1 MFLLS
6 TFDFQFFFLTLTM
19 HLPSQLAHTLQHYLP
34 GERAHIPL
42 SPLHRP
48 VTSEVIQNLKEYK
61 ESAVAVVLFASN
73 ETYECILIQRTEYDG
88 KHSGQ
93 ISFPGGK
100 KDKEDVDLLATAK
113 RECWEEVG
121 VSMDIAE
128 YLGKLSQVYI
138 PVSGFLVEPHVF
150 YYPELPSFVHQERE
164 VAHVFTISLDELL
177 ADEVIGEM
185 KVTTENKLV
194 KMKVPCF
201 TIRDKQIWGATA
213 LILNELREALRV
225 TSD

>member
-1 MFLLS
+1 MDLLIK
-6 TFDFQFFFLTLTM
+6 LT
-19 HLPSQLAHTLQHYLP
+19 HTLRHNLP

-48 VTSEVIQNLKEYK
+48 ITSEVIQNLTDYK
-61 ESAVAVVLFASN
+61 ESAVAVVLFRD
-73 ETYECILIQRTEYDG
+73 EQTYKCILIQRTEYDG

-100 KDKEDVDLLATAK
+100 KDMDDVDLLATAK

-121 VSMDIAE
+121 VNLDSAE

-138 PVSGFLVEPHVF
+138 PVSGFLVDPFVF
-150 YYPELPSFVHQERE
+150 YYPEIPEFVHQERE
-164 VAHVFTISLDELL
+164 VAHVFTISLNELL
-177 ADEVIGEM
+177 ADNVIGEM

-213 LILNELREALRV
+213 LILNELRESLRE
-225 TSD
+225 SK

>member
-1 MFLLS
+1 MH
-6 TFDFQFFFLTLTM
+6 FLT
-19 HLPSQLAHTLQHYLP
+19 QLAHTLQHNLP

-48 VTSEVIQNLKEYK
+48 VTSEVIQNLTEYK
-61 ESAVAVVLFASN
+61 ESAVAVVLFESN
-73 ETYECILIQRTEYDG
+73 QTYECILIQRTEYDG

-121 VSMDIAE
+121 VNMDSAE

-150 YYPELPSFVHQERE
+150 YYPERPSFVHQERE
-164 VAHVFTISLDELL
+164 VAHVFTITIDELI
-177 ADEVIGEM
+177 AEDVIGEM

-213 LILNELREALRV
+213 LILNELREAIQVKRND
-225 TSD
+225 SDE

>member
-1 MFLLS
+1 
-6 TFDFQFFFLTLTM
+6 M
-19 HLPSQLAHTLQHYLP
+19 HLPSQLALTLKYNLP
-34 GERAHIPL
+34 GESAHIPL

-48 VTSEVIQNLKEYK
+48 ITSEIIQNLTEYK
-61 ESAVAVVLFASN
+61 ESAVAVVLFEVSN
-73 ETYECILIQRTEYDG
+73 TYECILIQRTEYKG

-100 KDKEDVDLLATAK
+100 KDKEDADLFATAK
-113 RECWEEVG
+113 RECLEEIG
-121 VSMDIAE
+121 VSMEKAE

-150 YYPELPSFVHQERE
+150 YYPSIPSIVHQERE
-164 VAHVFTISLDELL
+164 VASVFTISLDELL
-177 ADEVIGEM
+177 ADNVIGEM
-185 KVTTENKLV
+185 KIASENTLV

-213 LILNELREALRV
+213 LILNELREALKGK
-225 TSD
+225 SK

>member
-1 MFLLS
+1 M
-6 TFDFQFFFLTLTM
+6 QFHT
-19 HLPSQLAHTLQHYLP
+19 QLAHIIANKLP

-48 VTSEVIQNLKEYK
+48 ITSEVIQNLTEYK
-61 ESAVAVVLFASN
+61 ESAVAVVLFKD
-73 ETYECILIQRTEYDG
+73 EQMYKCILIQRTEYDG

-100 KDKEDVDLLATAK
+100 KDPVDNDLQETAK
-113 RECWEEVG
+113 RECLEEIG
-121 VSMDIAE
+121 VNLSSSE

-150 YYPELPSFVHQERE
+150 YYQEQPSFIHQERE

-177 ADEVIGEM
+177 AEDVIGEM

-213 LILNELREALRV
+213 LILNELRESILLAQKN
-225 TSD
+225 

>member
-1 MFLLS
+1 MHFLA
-6 TFDFQFFFLTLTM
+6 
-19 HLPSQLAHTLQHYLP
+19 QLAHTLKHNLP
-34 GERAHIPL
+34 GEQAHIPL

-48 VTSEVIQNLKEYK
+48 ITSEVIQNLTEYK
-61 ESAVAVVLFASN
+61 ESAVAVVIFESN
-73 ETYECILIQRTEYDG
+73 QTYECILIQRTEYDG

-121 VSMDIAE
+121 VNMDIAE

-150 YYPELPSFVHQERE
+150 YYPEQPSFVHQERE
-164 VAHVFTISLDELL
+164 VAHVFTISLEELL
-177 ADEVIGEM
+177 AEDVIGEM

-213 LILNELREALRV
+213 LILNELREAIREK
-225 TSD
+225 SDDSDE

>member
-1 MFLLS
+1 MLILE
-6 TFDFQFFFLTLTM
+6 LVLNLRM
-19 HLPSQLAHTLQHYLP
+19 HLHTQLAHTIQHSLP

-48 VTSEVIQNLKEYK
+48 VTSEVIQNLTEYK
-61 ESAVAVVLFASN
+61 ESAVAVVLYKDLD
-73 ETYECILIQRTEYDG
+73 TYHCILIQRTEYDG

-100 KDKEDVDLLATAK
+100 KDKEDVDLFATAK
-113 RECWEEVG
+113 RECFEEVG
-121 VSMDIAE
+121 VNLSAAE

-150 YYPELPSFVHQERE
+150 YYPQTPSFVHQERE

-185 KVTTENKLV
+185 KVNTENKLV

-201 TIRDKQIWGATA
+201 NIRDKQIWGATA
-213 LILNELREALRV
+213 LILNELRESLISIS
-225 TSD
+225 TNP